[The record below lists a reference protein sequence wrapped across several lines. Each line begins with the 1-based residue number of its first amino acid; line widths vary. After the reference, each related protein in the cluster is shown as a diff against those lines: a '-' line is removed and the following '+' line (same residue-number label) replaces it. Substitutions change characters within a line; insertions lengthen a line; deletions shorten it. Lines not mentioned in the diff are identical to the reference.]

1 MRQAVGIDVLRFGS
15 RETETGE
22 QATSVEA
29 GVYVA
34 EGLYLGAETSTAA
47 ESGAVSVEYEVTR
60 RIRIKTDLEQTGGQN
75 IGIEYK
81 RDY

>member
-1 MRQAVGIDVLRFGS
+1 VYLID
-15 RETETGE
+15 
-22 QATSVEA
+22 
-29 GVYVA
+29 
-34 EGLYLGAETSTAA
+34 GLYVGAETSTAE
-47 ESGAVSVEYEVTR
+47 ESSAVSIEYELTR